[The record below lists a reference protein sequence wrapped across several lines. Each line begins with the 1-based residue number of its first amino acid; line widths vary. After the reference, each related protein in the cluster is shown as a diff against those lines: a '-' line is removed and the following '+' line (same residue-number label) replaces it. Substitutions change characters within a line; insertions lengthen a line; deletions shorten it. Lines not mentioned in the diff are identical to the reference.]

1 MTQRSKAKAKRPHYF
16 RFMEDT
22 QHLRTTGTPS
32 EQEHHAAQKALL
44 KSRRMMMVLPP
55 SDNARKLSPQ
65 RSLSESATTG
75 DAPGPPS
82 MPPSSSVSESI
93 RQATVLSHDRDN
105 ARHGNHAL
113 PIGLNAD
120 ISRLSSGL
128 DLQRNLD
135 LFGAN
140 SRSTISQGLSP
151 GLSQLLAAREA
162 MPFSLQSSRLA
173 SLGLDPHLPLHMAT
187 ASQGMG
193 PSLAETLLA
202 RQRQLDSS
210 AFLQYARASRAAAA
224 SSALGVEMF
233 QSVARPTTTSPGPLS
248 SLAQAAAGSPALD
261 EGKEKL
267 LSRQTSQ
274 TAAGTKES
282 PLYIEKPREWD
293 VLCGRGGRSNHH
305 PGNKR
310 YRQVI
315 SEMKARYRNIEA
327 KSAKT
332 DLSRAI
338 VEHVF
343 GYGGRFVKL
352 DKPSGKYEVLSALE
366 SRKKTS
372 QALRETKELKW
383 TL

>member
-1 MTQRSKAKAKRPHYF
+1 
-16 RFMEDT
+16 
-22 QHLRTTGTPS
+22 
-32 EQEHHAAQKALL
+32 
-44 KSRRMMMVLPP
+44 MVLPP
-55 SDNARKLSPQ
+55 LFNTRKLP
-65 RSLSESATTG
+65 RSHSDATG
-75 DAPGPPS
+75 NDLGPT
-82 MPPSSSVSESI
+82 PSSSVSETI
-93 RQATVLSHDRDN
+93 RQATVLNHDRDN
-105 ARHGNHAL
+105 MRHASRSL
-113 PIGLNAD
+113 PIGVNSDL
-120 ISRLSSGL
+120 SRLSNL
-128 DLQRNLD
+128 ELQRNLD
-135 LFGAN
+135 LLGARSQI
-140 SRSTISQGLSP
+140 SRGLSP
-151 GLSQLLAAREA
+151 SLSQLLAARDS
-162 MPFSLQSSRLA
+162 MPYLQSQRLA
-173 SLGLDPHLPLHMAT
+173 GLGLDAHLPLHMAAAT
-187 ASQGMG
+187 QGIG

-210 AFLQYARASRAAAA
+210 AFLQFARASQAAAA
-224 SSALGVEMF
+224 SSALSVEML
-233 QSVARPTTTSPGPLS
+233 QSVASGRPTTTSPGPLS
-248 SLAQAAAGSPALD
+248 SLAHAAAGSPALE
-261 EGKEKL
+261 EGKGM
-267 LSRQTSQ
+267 SSSQ
-274 TAAGTKES
+274 NPKSLTGTTDS
-282 PLYIEKPREWD
+282 PLLIDKPREWD